1 MNWRLS
7 GGILGGL
14 LLSLPL
20 VLLIAS
26 AMRQRPHTP
35 VPEDARFVPVLSHE
49 ERARLQTYHH
59 ECRDSPCEPPLACLS
74 DSRVMRAYCTDSA
87 CETDAQCPAG
97 FTCVPLRTAQYGP
110 LVRDCIALGV
120 RKEGESCSATPWDQ
134 EVACAPGLRCAE
146 RWCGRPCSLEEP
158 ASCPDGFFCADV
170 FPGPTCRP
178 TCEGRA
184 CPDSQQC
191 MRDTADASVC
201 AVRYGPDCQR
211 VPCPEGRKCEA
222 LFPTSRQGSVWTEC
236 FPECGEG
243 RPPCPEGLICDM
255 SSCLKPCEPNGP
267 DVCDPAFRCQRFAP
281 SQPWACRPD
290 Y

>member
-1 MNWRLS
+1 MNWRLAS
-7 GGILGGL
+7 GILGGV

-20 VLLIAS
+20 VLLIAGS
-26 AMRQRPHTP
+26 MLQRPHTP
-35 VPEDARFVPVLSHE
+35 FRGDVRFAPVLSHE
-49 ERARLQTYHH
+49 ERQRLQTYHH
-59 ECRDSPCEPPLACLS
+59 PCRDSPCESPLACLS
-74 DSRVMRAYCTDSA
+74 DTRVMGSYCTDSQ

-97 FTCVPLRTAQYGP
+97 FTCVPLRTANHGP
-110 LVRDCIALGV
+110 LVRDCITWGV
-120 RKEGESCSATPWDQ
+120 RKEGESCFETPPAQ
-134 EVACAPGLRCAE
+134 EDACEPGLRCAE
-146 RWCGRPCSLEEP
+146 GWCGRPCALDNP
-158 ASCPDGFFCADV
+158 ASCPEEFFCADV

-178 TCEGRA
+178 TCEGRT
-184 CPDSQQC
+184 CPEGQQC

-201 AVRYGPDCQR
+201 AVHYGPDCQR

-222 LFPTSRQGSVWTEC
+222 IFPAKHQGSVWTEC

-255 SSCLKPCEPNGP
+255 HSCLKPCELNGP
-267 DVCDPAFRCQRFAP
+267 NVCDPGFRCQRYAD